1 TIAKRRFGSAGYQ
14 PAVLI
19 SEARSTVA
27 RKKERRLEVP
37 EPLATKDPICGMTVD
52 PKKAAAALDYGG
64 LPYYFCS
71 KGCAAKFQQNPA
83 KFLAATANPKALEHH
98 DHRDP
103 LAQIAAATQGT
114 HACCA
119 NPS

>member
-52 PKKAAAALDYGG
+52 PKKAAATLDYDG

-71 KGCAAKFQQNPA
+71 KGCAAQFQQNPT
-83 KFLAATANPKALEHH
+83 KFLAAATNQKAPERH
-98 DHRDP
+98 DHHRP
-103 LAQIAAATQGT
+103 LAQIAVAT
-114 HACCA
+114 
-119 NPS
+119 P